1 MKINRHNYEEYFILY
16 MDNEL
21 APEDRRM
28 VEDFVQQHPDL
39 KEELNLLLQFKLVP
53 DENVVYPAKEELIQP
68 NGGNAINLANYEEWF
83 VRYIDEELT
92 PEQRTETEQFIKENP
107 FLQKEL
113 SLLAKTRLQP
123 EEIVFPDKS
132 SLYRKE
138 ENVRP
143 FVARWW
149 RIAAAAILILGIGL
163 ATFSIFNKRSG
174 NISKENMAKKDIP
187 AKNINEPVLNPEAK
201 KPDNIIIAQT
211 PVQESFK
218 EENSNNSSASAA
230 YQANNKSS
238 NETTTL
244 PDNNSKNKIIQPVI
258 TPERPIEIPVIADN
272 NLKNQPSNNLP
283 VPDEN
288 PYVKVDQPKNAIAQ
302 NNPKESVNPENK
314 NVTNKS
320 ASPSDIKQASYND
333 NDVAFDQPDGKKNKL
348 RGFFRKLT
356 RTFEKRTDIDP
367 TDDDKLLVAGL
378 AIKLK

>member
-1 MKINRHNYEEYFILY
+1 MKINHHNYEEYFILY

-28 VEDFVQQHPDL
+28 VEDFVQLHPHL
-39 KEELNLLLQFKLVP
+39 KEELNFLLQYKLLP
-53 DENVVYPAKEELIQP
+53 DENIVYPAKEELIQP
-68 NGGNAINLANYEEWF
+68 NGGNTINLANYEEWF
-83 VRYIDEELT
+83 VRYIDEELS
-92 PEQRTETEQFIKENP
+92 PEQRIEAEQFIQDNSFFK
-107 FLQKEL
+107 KEL
-113 SLLAKTRLQP
+113 DLLAKTRLQP

-149 RIAAAAILILGIGL
+149 RIAAAAVLILGIGV
-163 ATFSIFNKRSG
+163 ATFSILNKRSG
-174 NISKENMAKKDIP
+174 NISKDNMAKKVVP
-187 AKNINEPVLNPEAK
+187 ENNINEPVLNPESQ
-201 KPDNIIIAQT
+201 KPDDIIIAQT
-211 PVQESFK
+211 PLQNNLK
-218 EENSNNSSASAA
+218 EENSDNSSASAA
-230 YQANNKSS
+230 YRAGNKSS
-238 NETTTL
+238 NEIIVA
-244 PDNNSKNKIIQPVI
+244 DNNSKNKVIQPAI
-258 TPERPIEIPVIADN
+258 NPEQRIEIPVIADN
-272 NLKNQPSNNLP
+272 NTKNQPSNNLP

-288 PYVKVDQPKNAIAQ
+288 PYIKLDQPKNAIAQ
-302 NNPKESVNPENK
+302 NNSKESVNPENK

>member
-1 MKINRHNYEEYFILY
+1 MKINHHNYEEYFILY

-21 APEDRRM
+21 TPEDRRM
-28 VEDFVQQHPDL
+28 VEDFVQLHSDL
-39 KEELNLLLQFKLVP
+39 KEELNLLLQYKLLP
-53 DENVVYPAKEELIQP
+53 DENIVYPAKEELIQP
-68 NGGNAINLANYEEWF
+68 NGSNTINLANYEEWF

-92 PEQRTETEQFIKENP
+92 PEQRTETKQFIKENP
-107 FLQKEL
+107 FLEIEL

-149 RIAAAAILILGIGL
+149 RIAAAAVLILGIGV
-163 ATFSIFNKRSG
+163 ATFSILNKRSG
-174 NISKENMAKKDIP
+174 NISKDNMAKKVVP
-187 AKNINEPVLNPEAK
+187 ENNINEPVLNPESQ
-201 KPDNIIIAQT
+201 KPDDIIIAQT
-211 PVQESFK
+211 PLQNNFK
-218 EENSNNSSASAA
+218 EENSDNSSASAA
-230 YQANNKSS
+230 YQASNKSS
-238 NETTTL
+238 NETTVA
-244 PDNNSKNKIIQPVI
+244 DNNSTNKVIQPAKN
-258 TPERPIEIPVIADN
+258 PEQRIEIPVIADN
-272 NLKNQPSNNLP
+272 NTKNQPSNNLP

-288 PYVKVDQPKNAIAQ
+288 PYIKLDQPKNTIAQ
-302 NNPKESVNPENK
+302 NNSKESVNPENK

-356 RTFEKRTDIDP
+356 RTFEKRTDINP